1 MFIIRTKTITQT
13 MCLAIPGKILDIDTS
28 CSLRMAT
35 VDFGGI
41 HKSICIQYVDAEPG
55 DFILAHAGMAITRRY
70 REVSEATLEDLKILA
85 DNLNPDIHVVRKT
98 IQG

>member
-41 HKSICIQYVDAEPG
+41 QYVDAEPG
-55 DFILAHAGMAITRRY
+55 DFILAHAGMAITRLDS
-70 REVSEATLEDLKILA
+70 EEAEATLEDFRILA
-85 DNLNPDIHVVRKT
+85 DNLNPDNHVV
-98 IQG
+98 

>member
-13 MCLAIPGKILDIDTS
+13 MCLAIPGKILNIDTS

-55 DFILAHAGMAITRRY
+55 DFILAHAGMAITRLDS
-70 REVSEATLEDLKILA
+70 EEAEATLEDFKILA
-85 DNLNPDIHVVRKT
+85 DNLNPDNHVV
-98 IQG
+98 

>member
-55 DFILAHAGMAITRRY
+55 DFILAHARLDSEEA
-70 REVSEATLEDLKILA
+70 EATLEDFRILA
-85 DNLNPDIHVVRKT
+85 DNLNPDNHVV
-98 IQG
+98 

>member
-13 MCLAIPGKILDIDTS
+13 MCSAIPGKILDIDTS

-55 DFILAHAGMAITRRY
+55 AVILAHAGMAITRLDS
-70 REVSEATLEDLKILA
+70 EEAEATLEDFKILA
-85 DNLNPDIHVVRKT
+85 DNLNPDNHVV
-98 IQG
+98 

>member
-1 MFIIRTKTITQT
+1 

-55 DFILAHAGMAITRRY
+55 DFILAHAGMAITRLD
-70 REVSEATLEDLKILA
+70 SEEAEGMKNNSGITVILRHYSKQS
-85 DNLNPDIHVVRKT
+85 DK
-98 IQG
+98 

>member
-35 VDFGGI
+35 VDFG
-41 HKSICIQYVDAEPG
+41 DAEPG
-55 DFILAHAGMAITRRY
+55 DFILAHAGMAITRLDS
-70 REVSEATLEDLKILA
+70 EEAEATLEDFKILA
-85 DNLNPDIHVVRKT
+85 DNLNPDNHVV
-98 IQG
+98 